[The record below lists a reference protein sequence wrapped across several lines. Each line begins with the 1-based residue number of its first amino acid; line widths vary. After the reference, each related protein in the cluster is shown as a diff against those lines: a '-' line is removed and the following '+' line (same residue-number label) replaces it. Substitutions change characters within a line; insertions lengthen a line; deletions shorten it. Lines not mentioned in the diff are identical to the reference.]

1 MKNLQKFILPFLL
14 LLIVALIYFLYFSPK
29 EGLGSFS
36 DFDPNNNAV
45 KDIRVN
51 LVLDSGIN
59 QTPEGGAVFFVSDK
73 NNTVLQV
80 NADKIPQGLESA
92 KTITLKGHLSQGN
105 SFHAHDVVIN

>member
-1 MKNLQKFILPFLL
+1 MKKLQKFILPLL
-14 LLIVALIYFLYFSPK
+14 VLLIIALIYFVYFFPK

-51 LVLDSGIN
+51 LVLDRGIN
-59 QTPEGGAVFFVSDK
+59 QTPEGGAIFFVSDK

-105 SFHAHDVVIN
+105 NFHAHDVVIN